1 MISVTSFLSSCFD
14 CISQDISVEEKYS
27 EFRFKCK
34 LASLENMDVA
44 QLRRINNQF
53 HREDFWRL
61 VLLVGENDPIS
72 LASETLDIDGFIEKV
87 ENEKEYLQNE
97 ECSLRLEVNKKPL
110 SRSIAIYDFPAFN
123 RFLGS
128 IGTRAFLD
136 IIKPGLDKNGIIEFS
151 PFDDYS
157 DSFYSEKIL
166 FNEMQSNV
174 PVEMYGS
181 SFKDELNAPYS
192 FRNQE
197 SYPYEPNFFRLL
209 KKSDSYNNLS
219 KKLEIL
225 EGIFEIVRIF
235 DLTWFEGNHLCYRL
249 DGYKSIVGKIDL
261 DSAPLESRDTY
272 WKIYRWIHSER
283 GSVVDKLGIARN
295 VLSVYLSS
303 ESLLI
308 SEDVYF
314 STQSAFRTYL
324 QKNLDRY
331 IEIREKLNEQL
342 SLIVQKINDLAN
354 EYVEGYQ
361 KSNFTFVSFFI
372 SVFLVQVLSTGE
384 FEDVFTKDA
393 TILSFLFLFI
403 SFLYFCFLSWNIG
416 QQTVRIRRRY
426 QNLKS
431 RFGDLLI
438 EQDIQKI
445 LVDDKEFDSEMS
457 FFNRRRWLITVLW
470 LSTILLFLGVIIT
483 LSSYS
488 NWDFLKP

>member
-1 MISVTSFLSSCFD
+1 MTSITFFLSSCFD

-34 LASLENMDVA
+34 LASLENTDVA

-53 HREDFWRL
+53 HKEDFWRL
-61 VLLVGENDPIS
+61 VLLVGDNDPIS
-72 LASETLDIDGFIEKV
+72 LASETLDVDGFIGKI

-97 ECSLRLEVNKKPL
+97 ECFLRLDVNKDT
-110 SRSIAIYDFPAFN
+110 SSSSIAIYDFPAFN
-123 RFLGS
+123 RFLCS

-136 IIKPGLDKNGIIEFS
+136 IVKHGLDKNGIIEFS
-151 PFDDYS
+151 SFDDYG
-157 DSFYSEKIL
+157 DSFYSENIL
-166 FNEMQSNV
+166 FNEAQSNI
-174 PVEMYGS
+174 PTEMYS
-181 SFKDELNAPYS
+181 SGFKDELNAPYS

-197 SYPYEPNFFRLL
+197 SYPYEPSFFRLL
-209 KKSDSYNNLS
+209 KKPNSCNNLS

-225 EGIFEIVRIF
+225 EGIFEIIRIF
-235 DLTWFEGNHLCYRL
+235 DLTWFEDNNLCYRL

-261 DSAPLESRDTY
+261 DSAPLDSRDTY
-272 WKIYRWIHSER
+272 WKIYKWVHSER

-303 ESLLI
+303 ESLSI
-308 SEDVYF
+308 PEDVYF

-342 SLIVQKINDLAN
+342 SLIIQKINDLAN

-372 SVFLVQVLSTGE
+372 SVFLIQVLSTGK

-403 SFLYFCFLSWNIG
+403 SFLYLCFLSWNIG
-416 QQTVRIRRRY
+416 QQAVRLRKRY
-426 QNLKS
+426 QSLKS

-445 LVDDKEFDSEMS
+445 LVDDKEFDSEML
-457 FFNRRRWLITVLW
+457 FFNRRRWFITVLW
-470 LSTILLFLGVIIT
+470 LLTILLFLGIIIT

-488 NWDFLKP
+488 NWNFLKP